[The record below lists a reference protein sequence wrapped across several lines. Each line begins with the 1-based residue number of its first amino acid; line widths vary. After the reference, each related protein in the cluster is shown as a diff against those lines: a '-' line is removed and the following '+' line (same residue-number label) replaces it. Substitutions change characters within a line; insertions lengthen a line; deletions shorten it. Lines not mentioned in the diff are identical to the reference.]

1 MFFAGGKM
9 IFFPIFSSGMFKGK
23 TCAVFVDKR
32 EYGGLLWKQ
41 VGDEFQFVLHN
52 IHFVTE
58 LEGSHP

>member
-1 MFFAGGKM
+1 M

-41 VGDEFQFVLHN
+41 VGDAFQFVLHN
-52 IHFVTE
+52 IHFGTE
-58 LEGSHP
+58 LEGCHP